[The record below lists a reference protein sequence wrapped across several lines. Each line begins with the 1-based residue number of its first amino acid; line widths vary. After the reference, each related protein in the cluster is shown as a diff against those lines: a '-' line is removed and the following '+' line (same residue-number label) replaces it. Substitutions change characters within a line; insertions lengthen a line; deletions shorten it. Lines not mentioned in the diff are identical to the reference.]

1 MSLIGPVA
9 VSPIG
14 GHDMYLLSMSG
25 DEELGRLF
33 EYDLELLSP
42 DPAIALADVLAQNV
56 TVTLELSGGGVRYF
70 NGYVS
75 RFSFVGTS
83 GDQCVYRAR
92 LRPWLWFLTRTSDC
106 RIHNQIATPD
116 VVKRVFRHYGQ
127 ALFEG
132 PLPATRRATSW
143 SSTARPTSTS

>member
-1 MSLIGPVA
+1 MSLIGPVT

-56 TVTLELSGGGVRYF
+56 TVTLELSEGGYRYF
-70 NGYVS
+70 NG
-75 RFSFVGTS
+75 
-83 GDQCVYRAR
+83 DYRPVLR
-92 LRPWLWFLTRTSDC
+92 L
-106 RIHNQIATPD
+106 
-116 VVKRVFRHYGQ
+116 
-127 ALFEG
+127 LFE
-132 PLPATRRATSW
+132 
-143 SSTARPTSTS
+143 RPDR